1 MGIESDIHQKKFK
14 NNQQKSVINLVY
26 SSGFLIN
33 ILNER
38 VKGFGV
44 TRQQYNVLRILK
56 GQLPKSASVNLIKD
70 RMMDKMSDASR
81 IVERLRLKGL
91 ITRTISSSDKRAVDI
106 IITEKGLNLL
116 IEMEPA
122 IDSIDQLFNDFS
134 PEELETFNSLLD
146 KMRNSIS

>member
-14 NNQQKSVINLVY
+14 NNQQKAVINLVY

-56 GQLPKSASVNLIKD
+56 GQLPKAASINLIKE
-70 RMMDKMSDASR
+70 RMLDKMSDASR
-81 IVERLRLKGL
+81 IVERLRLKSL
-91 ITRTISSSDKRAVDI
+91 VIRMTSSSDKRSVDI
-106 IITEKGLNLL
+106 IITEKGLKLL
-116 IEMEPA
+116 TEMEPV
-122 IDSIDQLFNDFS
+122 IDSVDELFKDFS
-134 PEELETFNSLLD
+134 YQELESFNSMLD